1 MSLTRREL
9 MKQAGA
15 LGLLGSTG
23 VGGLAAASER
33 LMPWHNWSGAQVC
46 IPAARLAP
54 NDEAELAAVL
64 KAAKGSV
71 RAVGSGHSFSALVP
85 TDGTLLSLSSMN
97 GLIGSDA

>member
-9 MKQAGA
+9 IKHAGA
-15 LGLLGSTG
+15 LGLLGSG
-23 VGGLAAASER
+23 GIGGLAAASER
-33 LMPWHNWSGAQVC
+33 LIPWHNWSGAQVC

-54 NDEAELAAVL
+54 NDEAELAGML